1 MPAIVRRLSVLQSK
15 DPKSVHF
22 NASMDPL
29 SPKEPTKQIQFHID
43 RLNGLSVASA
53 IAVENLSKG
62 HPHRVTTNKG
72 RKNSEDVVL
81 WEVNLPQMTLTESS
95 TVKFVVE
102 GRSVVGKRPAI
113 GSTAEYTISNL
124 LELMEKSEQEAK
136 DIKDA
141 YLPLKVD
148 CRSPHQDVTLQVKVR
163 ELPTE
168 STAKETAARVIKQAA
183 ENFKRESLK
192 QLERMAATVLYFS
205 NALVGTDVRCMADLT
220 HGALATVRTPCE
232 SEKTHCARVVVGLLE
247 TINAIFDHYKAM
259 SPRQL
264 FKGSHS
270 VSLNELFGNVVK
282 GLWTVSI
289 FMTAEFLERAHL
301 EFKVSAW
308 MTYFESLKPCLS
320 DTQQIKPSPPE
331 QSRRVIKLPD
341 LNAKSGLPSL
351 DRVETHLPVNFEEG
365 ADLYY
370 PTPIRLISHWALS
383 STDDSSSKN
392 FLLYGAA
399 GCGKTHLAGEIIRA
413 FSELGFFGAY
423 FSFNHHSRKGMTS
436 LQLLESFPATIMHQI
451 SGIEPDIERLMAHE
465 IKTLSVISE
474 TLESKFQKLVVTP
487 LRKLRASNLPY
498 WQPDYPLLI
507 VLDDLD
513 SCTSEVLE
521 LLLNFLN
528 DRVMERLPSHVR
540 FLVLSRPSEEV
551 YRRIGEVGFEILPST
566 MDAEESNCSTP
577 TPSERHESSSGNS
590 SVHSGWTSPS
600 LCSKASIQAF

>member
-1 MPAIVRRLSVLQSK
+1 LSG
-15 DPKSVHF
+15 
-22 NASMDPL
+22 
-29 SPKEPTKQIQFHID
+29 I
-43 RLNGLSVASA
+43 
-53 IAVENLSKG
+53 NL
-62 HPHRVTTNKG
+62 
-72 RKNSEDVVL
+72 
-81 WEVNLPQMTLTESS
+81 NLP
-95 TVKFVVE
+95 
-102 GRSVVGKRPAI
+102 
-113 GSTAEYTISNL
+113 Y
-124 LELMEKSEQEAK
+124 
-136 DIKDA
+136 
-141 YLPLKVD
+141 
-148 CRSPHQDVTLQVKVR
+148 
-163 ELPTE
+163 
-168 STAKETAARVIKQAA
+168 
-183 ENFKRESLK
+183 
-192 QLERMAATVLYFS
+192 
-205 NALVGTDVRCMADLT
+205 
-220 HGALATVRTPCE
+220 
-232 SEKTHCARVVVGLLE
+232 
-247 TINAIFDHYKAM
+247 
-259 SPRQL
+259 
-264 FKGSHS
+264 
-270 VSLNELFGNVVK
+270 
-282 GLWTVSI
+282 
-289 FMTAEFLERAHL
+289 
-301 EFKVSAW
+301 
-308 MTYFESLKPCLS
+308 S
-320 DTQQIKPSPPE
+320 D
-331 QSRRVIKLPD
+331 
-341 LNAKSGLPSL
+341 AKSGLPSL

-436 LQLLESFPATIMHQI
+436 MQLLESFPATIMHQI

-600 LCSKASIQAF
+600 LCSKGEFF